1 MSHENKEFE
10 KLKTLWSNRSLSVVS
25 PNDTTIND
33 IDHKIFKLKKVY
45 KRTAIFVIA
54 AASSLMIPFASLSLN
69 QTSFWDV
76 FWIVCGIFCVIWG
89 FMRHQICE
97 DKIFDLKQSIPK
109 YKLSEEKTKD
119 ILNSLLLETISF
131 DLTFEEKELFKEMN
145 NINGYSQDFVDNLVK
160 AIEGFNNK
168 KQQEIL
174 KKKTEQ
180 DLAVFFQSDQDA
192 DRVLVIQGAPTAH
205 DGQQKFELD

>member
-54 AASSLMIPFASLSLN
+54 AGSSLMIPFASLSLN

-97 DKIFDLKQSIPK
+97 DKIFNLKQSIPK